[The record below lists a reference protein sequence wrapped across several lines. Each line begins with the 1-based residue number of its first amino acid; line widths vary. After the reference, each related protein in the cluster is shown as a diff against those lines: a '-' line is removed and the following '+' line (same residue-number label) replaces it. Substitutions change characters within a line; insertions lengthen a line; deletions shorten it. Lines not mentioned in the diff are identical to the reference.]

1 MHDVLVLLQLLNKYM
16 FQIFLQ
22 RLILIG
28 YMVSIPILCIVTNFT
43 KFQTYGSNKGI
54 FVYYFTT
61 MNVPDTN
68 LPRIIVIG
76 GGFAGI
82 SFIKRLKGEKVQI
95 VLFDRHN
102 YHTFQPLLYQV
113 STGGL
118 EPDSIAYPLRKI
130 FIKHTDF
137 HFRLAEVEYIDTQEN
152 SISTSI
158 GDLSFDYLVIAT
170 GTRTNYFGNENIA
183 HYSMPMKTVPQ
194 ALNIRSLILQNIEEA
209 DRASSESDRR
219 RFLNFVIAGAGPTGV
234 ELAGALAEFKK
245 GILGNDYPELDGDEM
260 EVHLIE
266 GQDRVLPPM
275 SEQVSKKAHH
285 FLEKLGVN
293 VHVGTLIS
301 DYDGTTVTTKDGKIF
316 DTATFIWA
324 AGVTGAP
331 VAGINASAVVER
343 ANRYKVDHFNK
354 IEGLQNIYALGDIA
368 LMVTEDYPKGHP
380 QVAQPAIQ
388 QGKRLGKNF
397 VKMLKGEKMDPFKY
411 FDKGSMATVGRNK
424 AVVDLGK
431 LHFGGAIA
439 WFIWMFVHLWFLVGF
454 RNRVVT
460 FFNWTYNYINFDKAA
475 RLIIRPF
482 KRS

>member
-1 MHDVLVLLQLLNKYM
+1 M
-16 FQIFLQ
+16 
-22 RLILIG
+22 
-28 YMVSIPILCIVTNFT
+28 
-43 KFQTYGSNKGI
+43 
-54 FVYYFTT
+54 YYFLA
-61 MNVPDTN
+61 MNIPDTK

-82 SFIKRLKGEKVQI
+82 SFIKKLKGEKVQI

-130 FIKHTDF
+130 FRKHTDF
-137 HFRLAEVEYIDTQEN
+137 HFRMAEVEHINTEEN
-152 SISTSI
+152 TISTSV
-158 GDLSFDYLVIAT
+158 GSLTYDYLVIAT

-183 HYSMPMKTVPQ
+183 NNSMPMKTVPQ
-194 ALNIRSLILQNIEEA
+194 ALNIRSLILQNIEDA
-209 DRASSESDRR
+209 DRATSESERLR
-219 RFLNFVIAGAGPTGV
+219 YLNFVIAGAGPTGV
-234 ELAGALAEFKK
+234 ELAGALAEFRK
-245 GILGNDYPELDGDEM
+245 GILENDYPELEEEDM

-275 SEQVSKKAHH
+275 SEQVSKKAHR
-285 FLEKLGVN
+285 FLEKLGVQIHLN
-293 VHVGTLIS
+293 TLIS
-301 DYDGTTVTTKDGKIF
+301 DYDGTTVTTKDGKTYK
-316 DTATFIWA
+316 TATFIWA

-331 VAGINASAVVER
+331 IAGINAEALVER

-354 IEGLQNIYALGDIA
+354 IEGLDNIYALGDIA
-368 LMVTEDYPKGHP
+368 LMSTKDFPKGHP

-388 QGKRLGKNF
+388 QGDRLGKNF
-397 VKMLKGEKMDPFKY
+397 KKMLKGEKMEAFKY

-424 AVVDLGK
+424 AVVDLGN

-439 WFIWMFVHLWFLVGF
+439 WFMWMFVHLWFLVGF

>member
-1 MHDVLVLLQLLNKYM
+1 
-16 FQIFLQ
+16 
-22 RLILIG
+22 
-28 YMVSIPILCIVTNFT
+28 
-43 KFQTYGSNKGI
+43 
-54 FVYYFTT
+54 
-61 MNVPDTN
+61 MNIPDTN

-82 SFIKRLKGEKVQI
+82 SFIKKLKREKVQI

-130 FIKHTDF
+130 FRKHTDF
-137 HFRLAEVEYIDTQEN
+137 HFRMAEVEHIDTKEN
-152 SISTSI
+152 IISTSI
-158 GDLSFDYLVIAT
+158 GSLSFDYLVIAT

-183 HYSMPMKTVPQ
+183 KNSMPMKTVPQ

-209 DRASSESDRR
+209 DRATSESERL

-234 ELAGALAEFKK
+234 ELAGALAEFRK
-245 GILGNDYPELDGDEM
+245 GILENDYPELDEDEM

-275 SEQVSKKAHH
+275 SEAVSKKAQG
-285 FLEKLGVN
+285 FLEKLGVK
-293 VHVGTLIS
+293 VHVKTLIS
-301 DYDGTTVTTKDGKIF
+301 DYDGTTVTTKDGKTF
-316 DTATFIWA
+316 KTATFIWA

-331 VAGINASAVVER
+331 VEGINANALVER
-343 ANRYKVDHFNK
+343 ANRYKVDRFNK
-354 IEGLQNIYALGDIA
+354 IEGFENIYALGDIA
-368 LMVTEDYPKGHP
+368 LMMTEDFPKGHP

-397 VKMLKGEKMDPFKY
+397 QKMLKGDKMDPFKY
-411 FDKGSMATVGRNK
+411 FDKGTMATVGRNK
-424 AVVDLGK
+424 AVVDMGK

-439 WFIWMFVHLWFLVGF
+439 WFLWMFVHLWFLVGF